1 MRLFHAFQQRLGWR
15 LLLSYLLVLTI
26 GVVVLDVT
34 AELQTPHALTRNIA
48 RLQALQEQDPALEA
62 DLQANLSRAVHDE
75 LMVGTLAGVLAAVA
89 ASLFTTRR
97 ILAPIQAMTAA
108 SQRIAAGDYHH
119 RIEPPSRDELG
130 VLTESFNEMAGTLE
144 DTERRRTELV
154 GDLAHEVRTPLSAI
168 RSGLEGMID
177 GVLPCE
183 PDTLTALQREVNRIQ
198 RLVQDLEELSRA
210 EAGQV
215 HLDLRPVAIGDL
227 VGSVAQ
233 RLQPQYEDK
242 DVALHVEVAPRLP
255 MLRAD
260 ALRMTQVMVNLLGNA
275 LQYTSAGGTVT
286 VKATS
291 DNLMT
296 VTVSVID
303 TGIGLSPEQLQH
315 VFERF
320 YRADK
325 SRSRAGGGS
334 GLGLTIAKHLVEAH
348 GGTIGA
354 LSPGLG
360 QGSTFFFSLPA
371 TSDLFVSTPPLS

>member
-1 MRLFHAFQQRLGWR
+1 MRLLQAFQKRLGWR

-48 RLQALQEQDPALEA
+48 RLQALQEQDPELEA
-62 DLQANLSRAVHDE
+62 DLQANLSKAIHDE
-75 LMVGTLAGVLAAVA
+75 LMVGTIAGAPAAVA

-130 VLTESFNEMAGTLE
+130 ALTESFNEMASTLE

-154 GDLAHEVRTPLSAI
+154 ADLAHELRTPLSSIHSA
-168 RSGLEGMID
+168 LEGMID

-183 PDTLTALQREVNRIQ
+183 TETLSGLQRESGRMQ
-198 RLVQDLEELSRA
+198 RLVQDLEELSCA

-215 HLDLRPVAIGDL
+215 RLDLRPAALGEL

-233 RLQPQYEDK
+233 RLRPQYEDK
-242 DVALHVEVAPRLP
+242 GVALHLTVSPDLP
-255 MLRAD
+255 HVRAD
-260 ALRMTQVMVNLLGNA
+260 SLRMTQVLVNLLGNA
-275 LQYTSAGGTVT
+275 LQYTPAGGEVA
-286 VKATS
+286 VRATS
-291 DNLMT
+291 DGAA
-296 VTVSVID
+296 VTVSVQD
-303 TGIGLSPEQLQH
+303 TGIGLSPEALQH

-320 YRADK
+320 YRVDR
-325 SRSRAGGGS
+325 SRSRAAGGS
-334 GLGLTIAKHLVEAH
+334 GLGLTIARHLVEAH

-354 LSPGLG
+354 SSPGLG
-360 QGSTFFFSLPA
+360 RGCTFWFALPA
-371 TSDLFVSTPPLS
+371 RGERLDTPQSPS

>member
-183 PDTLTALQREVNRIQ
+183 PDTLTALQRDVNRIQ

-233 RLQPQYEDK
+233 RLRPQYEDK
-242 DVALHVEVAPRLP
+242 DVGLHVEVSPRLP
-255 MLRAD
+255 MVRAD

-275 LQYTSAGGTVT
+275 LQYTPAGGTVT
-286 VKATS
+286 VKAAS
-291 DNLMT
+291 DNLT
-296 VTVSVID
+296 VTVSVVD

-320 YRADK
+320 YRVDR
-325 SRSRAGGGS
+325 SRSRAAGGS
-334 GLGLTIAKHLVEAH
+334 GLGLTIARHLVQAH
-348 GGTIGA
+348 GGMIGA
-354 LSPGLG
+354 SSPGLG
-360 QGSTFFFSLPA
+360 RGCTFWFALPTRGEPLD
-371 TSDLFVSTPPLS
+371 TSHSPS